1 MTTMADALRAL
12 YAADPA
18 QFVATRKTLAAQA
31 RGEGERALATEI
43 MALRKPTVAAAAVN
57 RLDDEA
63 LEGVLALG
71 RELRAAQ
78 TRLDSAAMKELTTR
92 RQRLLHEVVT
102 QTGLSGATAE
112 EVRSTLLAATADLAA
127 ADAVASRALVKAV
140 HYSGWGDVDLGD
152 AVAHQAMSDAGR
164 PALRVV
170 EGGAAT
176 TTTESTMTTAS
187 PTTKGT
193 PPSTES
199 EPSAAAEDAPA
210 APHLRER
217 QRQEA
222 EREVDRLRT
231 RLRAAQT
238 AVDAATAAR
247 DSSQAALDAAL
258 AHLATLQ

>member
-57 RLDDEA
+57 RLDDDA

-152 AVAHQAMSDAGR
+152 VVAHQAASDAGR

-170 EGGAAT
+170 DGGAANT
-176 TTTESTMTTAS
+176 TSAS

-222 EREVDRLRT
+222 ESEVDRLRT